1 MNLKDLIKAARGDQ
15 PADFLFT
22 NARIVNVF
30 SGEIISDHI
39 AVSDGYIIGL
49 GDYPAHK
56 TIDIKNRFV
65 APGFIDAH
73 VHIESSMVSVSEFAK
88 AVLPRGT
95 TTVVADPHEIA
106 NVMGVDGI
114 KYMLE
119 ASEKL
124 PMNMFFTLPSCV
136 PATNMETAGAMLDA
150 EKLRPFLSRK
160 RIVGLGE
167 MMNFPGVI
175 SGDRDVICK
184 IENTFAHGKPV
195 DGHAPGLSG
204 KELNAYA
211 ASGVS
216 SDHECVT
223 PKEAMEKLRAGM
235 YIMIREGTGAKNLND
250 LLPVINPKTARRI
263 MWCTDDRHPHD
274 ICGQGHI
281 DFIIRCAIAYG
292 VDPITAIGIGTL
304 NPAQYFGLRHLGAI
318 APGRKADMVVFSDL
332 QHLVAEEVYAG
343 GNLVASGGQMNPDVE
358 LEVEPKV
365 KPKVKPELKTDKSQA
380 CLSTMHVKDKQ
391 VDFTILTQKKQ
402 IRVIELVAD
411 QIFTRQLIT
420 DAVVENNF
428 AVSDTSKDILKIAV
442 IERHKGTG
450 NVGRGFIKGVGL
462 KQGAIAS
469 SVAHDS
475 HNIIVVGVNDDDME
489 VAVKRI
495 IELNGGLVA
504 VKDQKVAAGLALPI
518 AGLMSPDPLK
528 AVRNQMD
535 QLINAAHEFGAIIP
549 DPFMILSF
557 LALPVIPELKLTD
570 LGLFDVL
577 KFKHVSLFVD

>member
-1 MNLKDLIKAARGDQ
+1 MNLKDLIKAARGDK
-15 PADFLFT
+15 PADCLFT
-22 NARIVNVF
+22 NARIINVF
-30 SGEIISDHI
+30 SGEIVSDHI
-39 AVSDGYIIGL
+39 AVSDGYIVGL
-49 GDYPAHK
+49 GDYPADK
-56 TIDIKNRFV
+56 TIDVKNRFV
-65 APGFIDAH
+65 APGFMDAH
-73 VHIESSMVSVSEFAK
+73 VHIESSMMSVSEFAK
-88 AVLPRGT
+88 AVIPRGT

-114 KYMLE
+114 KYMLD

-136 PATNMETAGAMLDA
+136 PATNMETSGAMLDA
-150 EKLRPFLSRK
+150 EKLRPLLSHK
-160 RIVGLGE
+160 RIAGLGE

-175 SGDRDVICK
+175 SADNDVLCK
-184 IENTFAHGKPV
+184 IENTFSHRKPV

-204 KELNAYA
+204 KALNAYVA
-211 ASGVS
+211 AGIL

-223 PKEAMEKLRAGM
+223 LEEAMEKLRAGM
-235 YIMIREGTGAKNLND
+235 YIMIREGTGAKNLKD
-250 LLPVINPKTARRI
+250 LLPMINLQTARRI

-274 ICGQGHI
+274 ICEQGHI
-281 DFIIRCAIAYG
+281 DFMVRRAIQSG

-304 NPAQYFGLRHLGAI
+304 NPSQYFGLRHLGAI
-318 APGRKADMVVFSDL
+318 APGRKADLVVFSDL
-332 QHLVAEEVYAG
+332 QHLAAEEVYVG
-343 GNLVASGGQMNPDVE
+343 GNLVASGGKMNP
-358 LEVEPKV
+358 EVQI
-365 KPKVKPELKTDKSQA
+365 DKSRT
-380 CLSTMHVKDKQ
+380 CVSTMHVKNKQ
-391 VDFTILTQKKQ
+391 IDFAISAPKEQ

-411 QIFTRQLIT
+411 QIFTRQWIT
-420 DAVVENNF
+420 DTVVENNF

-450 NVGRGFIKGVGL
+450 NVGKGFVKGFGL

-475 HNIIVVGVNDDDME
+475 HNIIVVGVNDDDMA

-504 VKDQKVAAGLALPI
+504 VKDQKVAAKLALPI
-518 AGLMSPDPLK
+518 AGLMSNDPLE

-535 QLINAAHEFGAIIP
+535 QLINAANDFGSAIA

-570 LGLFDVL
+570 QGLFDVIR
-577 KFKHVSLFVD
+577 FEHVSLFVD